1 MLYRRMSKKT
11 KTLQQTLRRLRAFR
25 LPLPT
30 ELFTFPLGLALS
42 CVYPPFVAW
51 GSVVACF
58 ILCMLLIRAL
68 GWLAVNRS
76 VVGQSVLVSLLW
88 GLSLLAL
95 PRLCQHPLGVQG
107 LLLVSYLISSLV
119 LLTYRWYTRPK
130 DLNQQCSCI
139 RGKILR
145 AERLRFERI
154 LSAFSIL
161 ALGFILVNLE
171 ICPLEWARLRS
182 ISSMLI
188 ATFAGG
194 IYTLESLHLIW
205 VNKRLQHEVWIPVMN
220 DKQQIIGRV
229 PMTTPRS
236 GQGRLPVVRLIT
248 TTEHMVYLEQAER
261 ITLPS
266 TSGYDTPFIAWLTEG
281 CQPEQVAQELI
292 DLRFCG
298 IRRAHPRF
306 LLHYHETL
314 DGQPLSVYLFSVEIE
329 DPRLLLIDCLPTKGK
344 WWPIEHVTPRLSE
357 RDFAPYLRSELPYL
371 EQTVL
376 LAHRLRSSSQ
386 T

>member
-1 MLYRRMSKKT
+1 
-11 KTLQQTLRRLRAFR
+11 
-25 LPLPT
+25 
-30 ELFTFPLGLALS
+30 
-42 CVYPPFVAW
+42 
-51 GSVVACF
+51 
-58 ILCMLLIRAL
+58 
-68 GWLAVNRS
+68 
-76 VVGQSVLVSLLW
+76 
-88 GLSLLAL
+88 
-95 PRLCQHPLGVQG
+95 
-107 LLLVSYLISSLV
+107 
-119 LLTYRWYTRPK
+119 
-130 DLNQQCSCI
+130 
-139 RGKILR
+139 
-145 AERLRFERI
+145 
-154 LSAFSIL
+154 
-161 ALGFILVNLE
+161 
-171 ICPLEWARLRS
+171 
-182 ISSMLI
+182 MLI
-188 ATFAGG
+188 AAFAGG

-236 GQGRLPVVRLIT
+236 RQGRLPVVRLIT
-248 TTEHMVYLEQAER
+248 TTERMVYLEQAER

-386 T
+386 P